1 MKIENRGGRPNRP
14 GEDLVL
20 DERQVVRTG
29 PDEAF
34 GPLIVAFV
42 VRDGAPSHDRFA
54 SDLEREAIVLAPAA
68 FPGGGASPLASPD
81 ARVVLAWLPA
91 GASADDLAQVAAWR
105 EHTAVVGCAPDGTS
119 EDSERALA
127 AGFDDFVAGRAAP
140 REMARRLRAVERR
153 TRRISPRGRRE
164 RFGRIRLDSDQHRLW
179 VDGRRVALTRTE
191 LAVMTALVDAGGQI
205 RTRADIL
212 LKAWGDEGLEVGER
226 AVDNIIMR
234 LRRKLPDPDLIVTVR
249 GVGFRLAD
257 GS

>member
-1 MKIENRGGRPNRP
+1 M
-14 GEDLVL
+14 L
-20 DERQVVRTG
+20 DERQAAPR

-34 GPLIVAFV
+34 GPLVVGFV
-42 VRDGAPSHDRFA
+42 VREGAPPPDRFT
-54 SDLEREAIVLAPAA
+54 SELERESIQLAPAS
-68 FPGGGASPLASPD
+68 FPAPGSATTPD
-81 ARVVLAWLPA
+81 VRIVLVWLPA
-91 GASADDLAQVAAWR
+91 GVPLAELADVAAWR
-105 EHTAVVGCAPDGTS
+105 DQTAVVGCAPTGTT

-153 TRRISPRGRRE
+153 TRRSHSQPSRE
-164 RFGRIRLDSDQHRLW
+164 RFGRIRLDAAQHRLW
-179 VDGRRVALTRTE
+179 VDGRRVPLTRTE
-191 LAVMTALVDAGGQI
+191 LAVMTTLVDAAGQI

-257 GS
+257 R

>member
-1 MKIENRGGRPNRP
+1 MKTENRGGRPSRP
-14 GEDLVL
+14 GEDPVL
-20 DERQVVRTG
+20 DERQVVRSG
-29 PDEAF
+29 PDEGF

-54 SDLEREAIVLAPAA
+54 SELEREAIVLAPAE
-68 FPGGGASPLASPD
+68 FPSPATPLASPD
-81 ARVVLAWLPA
+81 ARVVLVWLPA
-91 GASADDLAQVAAWR
+91 GAPPDDLAQVAAWR
-105 EHTAVVGCAPDGTS
+105 DHTAVVGCAPTGTS
-119 EDSERALA
+119 DDSERALA

-164 RFGRIRLDSDQHRLW
+164 RFGRIRLDTDQHRLW

-257 GS
+257 G

>member
-1 MKIENRGGRPNRP
+1 M
-14 GEDLVL
+14 L
-20 DERQVVRTG
+20 DERQAAPG
-29 PDEAF
+29 PDDAF
-34 GPLIVAFV
+34 GPLVVGFV
-42 VRDGAPSHDRFA
+42 VREGAPPPDRFT
-54 SDLEREAIVLAPAA
+54 SELEREAIQLAPAS
-68 FPGGGASPLASPD
+68 FPSAGSPGSPD
-81 ARVVLAWLPA
+81 VKVVLVWLPA
-91 GASADDLAQVAAWR
+91 GVPTAELADVAAWR
-105 EHTAVVGCAPDGTS
+105 DHTAVVGCAPTGTT

-153 TRRISPRGRRE
+153 TRRVSGRTPRE
-164 RFGRIRLDSDQHRLW
+164 RFGRIRLDADQHRLW

-191 LAVMTALVDAGGQI
+191 LAVMTTLVDAAGQI

-257 GS
+257 G

>member
-1 MKIENRGGRPNRP
+1 M
-14 GEDLVL
+14 LS
-20 DERQVVRTG
+20 ERQVAPGG
-29 PDEAF
+29 PDEFF
-34 GPLIVAFV
+34 GPLLVGFV
-42 VRDGAPSHDRFA
+42 VREGAPPPEHFVA
-54 SDLEREAIVLAPAA
+54 ELEREAIRLAPAD
-68 FPGGGASPLASPD
+68 FPSAGAAAEPSPD
-81 ARVVLAWLPA
+81 VGVFLVWLPA
-91 GASADDLAQVAAWR
+91 GVPASELAEVAAWR
-105 EHTAVVGCAPDGTS
+105 ERAAVVGCAPTGTS
-119 EDSERALA
+119 DDSERALA
-127 AGFDDFVAGRAAP
+127 AGFDDFVAGRTAP

-153 TRRISPRGRRE
+153 TRRVAVRNGRRE

-191 LAVMTALVDAGGQI
+191 LAVMTTLVDAAGQI

-257 GS
+257 G

>member
-1 MKIENRGGRPNRP
+1 M
-14 GEDLVL
+14 L
-20 DERQVVRTG
+20 DERQATPR

-34 GPLIVAFV
+34 GPLVVGFV
-42 VRDGAPSHDRFA
+42 VREGAPPPDRFA
-54 SDLEREAIVLAPAA
+54 SELERESIQLAPAA
-68 FPGGGASPLASPD
+68 FPLPGSAASPD
-81 ARVVLAWLPA
+81 VRIVLVWLPA
-91 GASADDLAQVAAWR
+91 GVPLAELADVAAWR
-105 EHTAVVGCAPDGTS
+105 DQAAVVGCAPTGTN

-127 AGFDDFVAGRAAP
+127 AGFDDFVAGRAAA

-153 TRRISPRGRRE
+153 TRRAHSQPRRE
-164 RFGRIRLDSDQHRLW
+164 RFGRIRLDAAQHRLW
-179 VDGRRVALTRTE
+179 VDGRRVPLTRTE
-191 LAVMTALVDAGGQI
+191 LAVMTTLVDAGGQI

-257 GS
+257 R

>member
-1 MKIENRGGRPNRP
+1 
-14 GEDLVL
+14 VL
-20 DERQVVRTG
+20 GERQVTPSG
-29 PDEAF
+29 PDEPF
-34 GPLIVAFV
+34 GPLVVGFV
-42 VRDGAPSHDRFA
+42 VREGAPPPEPFA
-54 SDLEREAIVLAPAA
+54 SELEREAIQLAPAA
-68 FPGGGASPLASPD
+68 FPPAGAAAVAPVPD
-81 ARVVLAWLPA
+81 ARVVLVWLPA
-91 GASADDLAQVAAWR
+91 GVPPGELAEVAAWR
-105 EHTAVVGCAPDGTS
+105 DRAAVIGCAPTGNT

-140 REMARRLRAVERR
+140 REMARRLRALERR
-153 TRRISPRGRRE
+153 TRRAAARAGRRE
-164 RFGRIRLDSDQHRLW
+164 RFGRIRLDADQHRLW
-179 VDGRRVALTRTE
+179 VDGQRVALTRTE

-257 GS
+257 G

>member
-1 MKIENRGGRPNRP
+1 LLSERP
-14 GEDLVL
+14 
-20 DERQVVRTG
+20 VVPVS
-29 PDEAF
+29 PDESF
-34 GPLIVAFV
+34 GPLIVGFAI
-42 VRDGAPSHDRFA
+42 REGAPPQQQFVDE
-54 SDLEREAIVLAPAA
+54 LEREAIRLAPAA
-68 FPGGGASPLASPD
+68 FPTGGTGEAAPD
-81 ARVVLAWLPA
+81 VSVVLVWLPA
-91 GASADDLAQVAAWR
+91 GVPASELADVAAWR
-105 EHTAVVGCAPDGTS
+105 ERAAVVGCAPTGTN

-153 TRRISPRGRRE
+153 TRRIAVRSGRRE
-164 RFGRIRLDSDQHRLW
+164 RFGRIRVDSDQHRLW
-179 VDGRRVALTRTE
+179 VDGSRVALTRTE
-191 LAVMTALVDAGGQI
+191 LAVMTTLVDAAGQI

-257 GS
+257 G

>member
-1 MKIENRGGRPNRP
+1 M
-14 GEDLVL
+14 L
-20 DERQVVRTG
+20 DERQVTSSSR
-29 PDEAF
+29 PDEPF
-34 GPLIVAFV
+34 GPLLVAFV
-42 VRDGAPSHDRFA
+42 VREGAPSPDRFT
-54 SDLEREAIVLAPAA
+54 SELEREAIKLSPAT
-68 FPGGGASPLASPD
+68 FPSAGGALAQSSPD
-81 ARVVLAWLPA
+81 ARVVLVWLPA
-91 GASADDLAQVAAWR
+91 GVPPEELAHVAAWR
-105 EHTAVVGCAPDGTS
+105 DQSAVVGCAPTGNN

-127 AGFDDFVAGRAAP
+127 AGFDDFVAGRAPP

-153 TRRISPRGRRE
+153 TRRSVPPGGRRE

-179 VDGRRVALTRTE
+179 VDGQRVALTRTE

-249 GVGFRLAD
+249 GVGFRLSD
-257 GS
+257 G

>member
-1 MKIENRGGRPNRP
+1 MKTENRGSRPNRA
-14 GEDLVL
+14 GEDPVL
-20 DERQVVRTG
+20 DERQVVPSG
-29 PDEAF
+29 PDESF
-34 GPLIVAFV
+34 GPLVVAFV
-42 VRDGAPSHDRFA
+42 VRNGAPSPERFA
-54 SDLEREAIVLAPAA
+54 SELEREAIKLAPAA
-68 FPGGGASPLASPD
+68 FPIAGASSLASPE

-91 GASADDLAQVAAWR
+91 GVPADDLAQVAAWR
-105 EHTAVVGCAPDGTS
+105 DHSAVVGCAPTGTS

-127 AGFDDFVAGRAAP
+127 AGFDDFVAGRAPP

-153 TRRISPRGRRE
+153 TRRIARQSRRE
-164 RFGRIRLDSDQHRLW
+164 RFGRIRLDADQHRLW

-205 RTRADIL
+205 RTRGDIL

-257 GS
+257 G

>member
-1 MKIENRGGRPNRP
+1 MKTENPGGRPSRP

-20 DERQVVRTG
+20 DEQQVVRTG
-29 PDEAF
+29 PDEGF
-34 GPLIVAFV
+34 GPLVVAFV

-54 SDLEREAIVLAPAA
+54 RELEREAIVLAPAA
-68 FPGGGASPLASPD
+68 FPSVDAPLASPD

-91 GASADDLAQVAAWR
+91 DVAPDDLAQLAAWR
-105 EHTAVVGCAPDGTS
+105 EHTAVVGCAPTGTS
-119 EDSERALA
+119 DDSERALA

-153 TRRISPRGRRE
+153 TRRIAPRGRRE

-257 GS
+257 G